1 MTKCEGPSENEGR
14 RFNDPGNGDYEI
26 KDGVRQ
32 WISPSQE
39 MRKRI
44 YKDRIQD
51 AKANRRRV
59 YRRSMR

>member
-32 WISPSQE
+32 WISPSQGL
-39 MRKRI
+39 RKRI

-59 YRRSMR
+59 YRKSIG